1 MLDKKQKLEKSD
13 NAKLGFQN
21 NVTLFVSE
29 NLSPFNPL
37 SASVVLI

>member
-13 NAKLGFQN
+13 SAKLGFQN

-29 NLSPFNPL
+29 NLSPFNQRL
-37 SASVVLI
+37 GLEV